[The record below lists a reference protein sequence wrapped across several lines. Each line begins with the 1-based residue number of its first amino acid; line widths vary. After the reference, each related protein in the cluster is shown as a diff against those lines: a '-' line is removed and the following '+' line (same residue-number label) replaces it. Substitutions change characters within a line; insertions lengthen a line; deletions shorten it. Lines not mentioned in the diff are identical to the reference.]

1 MRTLFRTLAVGLV
14 LLTAGCF
21 QIEQHVTL
29 DRNLSGTADFL
40 MAMDMETMVPM
51 MAAMNRAFSGQGGA
65 PTEQDMEMA
74 RQQLRQSIEQDLAQ
88 EGPPDLDEMREDLP
102 EGVRLLDADISH
114 EDLRTR
120 TSFNFEFDDIRALTD
135 MSLDEQEGEMSEGG
149 DPMESP
155 FGNLEVIEEDGTL
168 VIRSA
173 SPLEEVSEQQDEMM
187 EGTGGMMQGMDEAMK
202 DMFRGMSVVFTLE
215 APFDVVEHNATRVEG
230 DRLIW
235 EYGADDFEAVMERG
249 APTDEGIFVRY
260 RR

>member
-14 LLTAGCF
+14 VLTAGCF

-40 MAMDMETMVPM
+40 MAMDMEMMVPM
-51 MAAMNRAFSGQGGA
+51 MATMNRAFSGQGGA
-65 PTEQDMEMA
+65 PTEQDLEMA

-102 EGVRLLDADISH
+102 EGVRLLDADVSH

-120 TSFNFEFDDIRALTD
+120 TSFNFEFDDIRALAD
-135 MSLDEQEGEMSEGG
+135 MSLDEQEGEMSEGE

-187 EGTGGMMQGMDEAMK
+187 EGAEGMMGGMDEAMK
-202 DMFRGMSVVFTLE
+202 EMFRGMSVVFTLE

-235 EYGADDFEAVMERG
+235 EYGADDFEGVMEGR